1 MEALYIEE
9 KNTAGKIQNQWPD
22 QEIQISAVFYLPPL
36 KYSMWDLD
44 VLQESPFFKKEMIG
58 TTIFTNDPISPLE
71 TDEDDFE
78 IGYFNDNYDIVA
90 KVPFK
95 ETFKVKVKIRS
106 ITRLQPKLFI
116 DNDELDQLF

>member
-1 MEALYIEE
+1 
-9 KNTAGKIQNQWPD
+9 
-22 QEIQISAVFYLPPL
+22 
-36 KYSMWDLD
+36 
-44 VLQESPFFKKEMIG
+44 MIG